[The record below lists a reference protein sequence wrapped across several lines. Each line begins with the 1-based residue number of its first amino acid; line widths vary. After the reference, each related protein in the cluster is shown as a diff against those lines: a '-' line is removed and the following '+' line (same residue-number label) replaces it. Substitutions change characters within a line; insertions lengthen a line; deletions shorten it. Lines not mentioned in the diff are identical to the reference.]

1 MQQEDLIKKMP
12 RKERERLRRQVEL
25 LEAAEKVFRK
35 KGFVN
40 TTIQEIS
47 ETSEFSVG
55 SIYHMFASKEEIYLA
70 LLQMRLE
77 EHLYLLEERIDKAKG
92 PEEKIKVFIE
102 ARFQIF
108 SENRSFF
115 RLFFNTTYGPQWD
128 VGATVESDLISR
140 YEEHLA
146 LLAGIIEEGVRLK
159 IFSGNDPFGMAL
171 AIEGMINAFV
181 GYWIRHKDKE
191 FTYPDTGTIESVF
204 FRGILK
210 KEKKK

>member
-1 MQQEDLIKKMP
+1 MPHEDLIKKMP

-25 LEAAEKVFRK
+25 LEAAEEVFIK

-77 EHLYLLEERIDKAKG
+77 ESLYVLEERMDQAKD
-92 PEEKIKVFIE
+92 PVEKIKVFIE
-102 ARFQIF
+102 SRIRFF
-108 SENRSFF
+108 LDNRPFF

-128 VGATVESDLISR
+128 VRTAKESELISR

-146 LLAGIIEEGVRLK
+146 LLAGIIEEGIKQKLFVGK
-159 IFSGNDPFGMAL
+159 DPFGIAL
-171 AIEGMINAFV
+171 AIEGMVNAFV
-181 GYWIRHKDKE
+181 GYWIRHQDKE
-191 FTYPDTGTIESVF
+191 LSYPDKGTIEGVF

-210 KEKKK
+210 TGKKT